1 MIRMFWGHRVPV
13 SIPRFALSCGLAF
26 AFAFASTACGNRAV
40 DERIAA
46 LGDEKQGVP
55 VGEFH
60 RPGQPCLLCHG
71 EYLREEPVMVVAGT
85 VYAFPTTDKPLPVKG
100 VTVKLTDSFGETYES
115 GTNCAGNFFVT
126 EAQWKPS
133 FPLRAEM
140 EYPVP
145 GSLGST
151 KRVVMSTRISRDGS
165 CAGCHIGAPN
175 QGSPGWVTCAE
186 AQQDPPF
193 PAQDPQCPGATA
205 TTP

>member
-1 MIRMFWGHRVPV
+1 MKVTLRQTLALVAL
-13 SIPRFALSCGLAF
+13 FAPF
-26 AFAFASTACGNRAV
+26 AQGCGNRAV

-46 LGDEKQGVP
+46 LGDEAPGVP
-55 VGEFH
+55 PSEFH

-71 EYLREEPVMVVAGT
+71 EYLREEPVMSVAGT
-85 VYAFPTTDKPLPVKG
+85 IYAFPTQDKPLPVKG
-100 VTVKLTDSFGETYES
+100 VKVKLTDSFGETFEA

-126 EAQWKPS
+126 VDQWKPS

-145 GSLGST
+145 GSLGNT

-165 CAGCHIGAPN
+165 CAGCHVGAPN

-186 AQQDPPF
+186 AELDPPF
-193 PAQDPQCPGATA
+193 PPQDAECPGAA
-205 TTP
+205 STTP